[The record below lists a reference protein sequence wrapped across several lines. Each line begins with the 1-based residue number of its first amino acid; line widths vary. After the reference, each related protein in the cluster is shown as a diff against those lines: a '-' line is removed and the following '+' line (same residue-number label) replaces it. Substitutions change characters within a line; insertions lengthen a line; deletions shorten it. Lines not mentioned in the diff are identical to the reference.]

1 MRCWESYNM
10 QKIYQVPIEIWIS
23 VALQLFL
30 KGTWEQDFVTS
41 IAENLQLSQKGVKI
55 HVLSWHT

>member
-10 QKIYQVPIEIWIS
+10 QKMYPAPMEIGIS

-30 KGTWEQDFVTS
+30 KGTWEQDFITS
-41 IAENLQLSQKGVKI
+41 IAENLQLSQKGVEI
-55 HVLSWHT
+55 HVLS